1 MEFQDNVNAVLIP
14 LTHYFTVMRLPDLA
28 IANILALVML
38 NMTGQR
44 DKYFLM
50 VNGIFTYLMGYIYF
64 FEQRQS
70 SGVYMFLLGAVC
82 IGTSVADTLRTIY
95 QDWNE
100 RFRIQKEVEY
110 ESESEEN
117 EEEDEEEDEGEE
129 NGEEGEEEALL
140 SSEAPNPTSSV
151 STTRLENPEPS
162 VEAQTTSQETSS
174 TQVPETSS

>member
-44 DKYFLM
+44 DKYFIM

-82 IGTSVADTLRTIY
+82 MGTSVADTLRTIY
-95 QDWNE
+95 QDWNQ

-110 ESESEEN
+110 DESESESESEE
-117 EEEDEEEDEGEE
+117 D
-129 NGEEGEEEALL
+129 GEEGEEEALL
-140 SSEAPNPTSSV
+140 SSEGPNPTPSA
-151 STTRLENPEPS
+151 STTILENPEPS
-162 VEAQTTSQETSS
+162 KEPETTSQETSS